1 MNLTSYFPKAIKFE
15 AKSGKDYK
23 KHSSLDI
30 AQGLFADKI
39 NRSIVM
45 SGNNIEVENGTLY
58 LPFYTSMFLV

>member
-1 MNLTSYFPKAIKFE
+1 MNLTSYFPKAIKFPS
-15 AKSGKDYK
+15 SGKDYK